1 MNIKVKKTIQIIF
14 YVFLALFFIIVLF
27 FCLFYFGLLDSF
39 AKVKFDK
46 NKLQYST
53 SQVYMTDKN
62 NEPIKL
68 DYIQQKNL
76 TFNEIPKST
85 INAFISIEDKNFYS
99 HHGINYKRIAKA
111 AIKNLSRMKFSE
123 GASTI
128 TQQLIKNTH
137 LTSEKTFKRKFNE
150 LILARQLEKNLSKDE
165 IITAYLNAIY
175 FGNGTFGINE
185 AAQRYFSKNTT
196 DLTLTESATLAGI
209 IKSPKTYSPV
219 LNPENC
225 IKRRNLVLKEMYKD
239 KKISYEDYVN
249 STQSNLN
256 LKLNKNFLGYNDY
269 YNACIDEA
277 CKILKITEKD
287 LLVKKYKINTY
298 LDQDLQDKVCS
309 EIDNLQN
316 YTNNSNCDG
325 LILTIDNKT
334 GGITSFAG
342 KSDYNLLNIN
352 RQPGSVFKPIISY
365 SPAIENDIISEIT
378 PILDEKI
385 NINGYIPHNYGNK
398 FHGWVSAKCA
408 LANSYNI
415 PSIKILEYLGIDK
428 AKSFAKKMGITFD
441 KNDSGHS
448 LALGGLTKG
457 IKIKDI
463 VNCYQAFANNGK
475 FIKSSFIKSILTQDG
490 KTIYANTEYEKQVM
504 KDSTAFLITDMLKES
519 VNSGTCRKLK
529 LKNLDIASKTGT
541 VGNVDS
547 TGNTDAWN
555 ISYTP
560 SQTMCVW
567 LGSTNST
574 PLSNKI
580 TGSNAPTAIA
590 QSIYKNTK
598 NDNQKFTIPNSIKQ
612 VELNEL
618 EYTQNNK
625 ILLATNNTP
634 DRYKMKAYFA
644 SSNIPKNYSNMFNEI
659 EDFKIIASK
668 IKNSIEITFNANK
681 YLIYEV
687 FRQNED
693 NTKLISSVK
702 NKQGLTTIIDKDIK
716 NGNFYSYYVIARYLN
731 SEINS
736 SLNKQS
742 NIVKFFV
749 A

>member
-1 MNIKVKKTIQIIF
+1 MSSKLKKTIQIMF
-14 YVFLALFFIIVLF
+14 YIFLALFFIIILF

-39 AKVKFDK
+39 AKVKFDE

-53 SQVYMTDKN
+53 SQVYITDKN
-62 NEPIKL
+62 NDPIKI

-85 INAFISIEDKNFYS
+85 IDAFISIEDKNFYS

-111 AIKNLSRMKFSE
+111 ALKNLSKMKFSE

-137 LTSEKTFKRKFNE
+137 LTSEKTLKRKFNE
-150 LILARQLEKNLSKDE
+150 LILARQLEKSLSKDE
-165 IITAYLNAIY
+165 IMTAYLNAIY

-185 AAQRYFSKNTT
+185 AAQRYFSKNAA
-196 DLTLTESATLAGI
+196 DLSLSESATLAGI

-249 STQSNLN
+249 SSQSNLN

-277 CKILKITEKD
+277 CKILKLTEKD

-298 LDQDLQDKVCS
+298 LDQDLQKEVCS
-309 EIDNLQN
+309 EIDNLQT
-316 YTNNSNCDG
+316 YTDNSNCDG
-325 LILTIDNKT
+325 LVLTIDNKT

-352 RQPGSVFKPIISY
+352 RQPGSIFKPVISY
-365 SPAIENDIISEIT
+365 APAIENDIISEIT

-385 NINGYIPHNYGNK
+385 NINGYTPHNYGNK
-398 FHGWVSAKCA
+398 FHGWVSAKDS

-428 AKSFAKKMGITFD
+428 AKNFARKMDISFDI
-441 KNDSGHS
+441 NDNGHS

-457 IKIKDI
+457 VKIKDI
-463 VNCYQAFANNGK
+463 ANCYQAFANNGK
-475 FIKSSFIKSILTQDG
+475 FIKSSFIKSITTQDD
-490 KTIYANTEYEKQVM
+490 KIIYANTEYEKQVM

-519 VNSGTCRKLK
+519 VNSGTCKKLK

-541 VGNVDS
+541 VGNANS

-567 LGSTNST
+567 LGSTNDTS
-574 PLSNKI
+574 LSNKI
-580 TGSNAPTAIA
+580 TGSNAPTTIA
-590 QSIYKNTK
+590 QSIYKRTK
-598 NDNQKFTIPNSIKQ
+598 NDNQKFIVPNRIKQ

-634 DRYKMKAYFA
+634 DRYKIKAYFA
-644 SSNIPKNYSNMFNEI
+644 SSNVPKSYSDMFNEI

-668 IKNSIEITFNANK
+668 VKNSIEITFNANK
-681 YLIYEV
+681 YLKYEI

-693 NTKLISSVK
+693 NTKLVAQVK
-702 NKQGLTTIIDKDIK
+702 NKQGMVTIIDEDIK
-716 NGNFYSYYVIARYLN
+716 TGNFYSYYAIAHYLN
-731 SEINS
+731 NEINS
-736 SLNKQS
+736 SPSKQS
-742 NIVKFFV
+742 NTVKFFV